1 MALPY
6 ASPACLARL
15 AHRLGARV
23 LRYGSC
29 PSGGSES
36 EARRL
41 SARMPELRDGSFAA
55 VHMLALL
62 GENTL
67 GELCAAL
74 PDFCF
79 AEGSFDAERMCI
91 PPDCGA
97 IGQPDGEGY
106 RIEFGRRGRVRV
118 VPDGSMYRLYADAAN
133 EEYAAE
139 LLELS
144 RERLRELTRN
154 IGTEDGSGD
163 GVQVKNS
170 DGRAE

>member
-1 MALPY
+1 
-6 ASPACLARL
+6 
-15 AHRLGARV
+15 
-23 LRYGSC
+23 
-29 PSGGSES
+29 
-36 EARRL
+36 
-41 SARMPELRDGSFAA
+41 
-55 VHMLALL
+55 
-62 GENTL
+62 
-67 GELCAAL
+67 
-74 PDFCF
+74 
-79 AEGSFDAERMCI
+79 MCI